1 MSSLKT
7 KTVIRRV
14 LEETGYAYTL
24 SCESDHSNADFAEYA
39 SSHALSSFQQ
49 ALKDPELTYE
59 QLCKMLRRATS
70 REAGRRCKTP
80 WSIFMANYL
89 EKHENANKPGSVN

>member
-14 LEETGYAYTL
+14 LEETGYAYTI
-24 SCESDHSNADFAEYA
+24 SCESDHTNADYAEYA
-39 SSHALSSFQQ
+39 SAHALSSFQQ

-59 QLCKMLRRATS
+59 QLCKLLRRATS
-70 REAGRRCKTP
+70 RENGRHCKTP
-80 WSIFMANYL
+80 WSVFMANCL
-89 EKHENANKPGSVN
+89 EKHGNSNKSGGIN